1 MLRVLNTLG
10 DTGPEAPPQ
19 PQIAGSTIFLSIRS
33 SVLEAAQD
41 AKGVFAAACK
51 PTFSAAKQ

>member
-1 MLRVLNTLG
+1 MLHEQDKFGWER
-10 DTGPEAPPQ
+10 Q
-19 PQIAGSTIFLSIRS
+19 PQIAGSTNFLSIRS

-51 PTFSAAKQ
+51 PTFSEAKQ